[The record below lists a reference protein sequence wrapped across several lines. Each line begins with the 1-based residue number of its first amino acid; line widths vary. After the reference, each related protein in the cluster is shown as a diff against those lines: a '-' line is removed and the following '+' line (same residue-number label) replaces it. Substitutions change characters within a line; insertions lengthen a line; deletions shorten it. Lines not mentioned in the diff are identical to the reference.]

1 MVLSHVS
8 PARMVLTSCQV
19 MRRKGY
25 SQGISL
31 PPTFRAGEDGTQC
44 LAEMGLVLILQ
55 SRVRGGLEGS
65 EGHSW
70 FF

>member
-8 PARMVLTSCQV
+8 PAQMVLTSCQV

-31 PPTFRAGEDGTQC
+31 PPTLELGRTETQC
-44 LAEMGLVLILQ
+44 LAEMGLVLILLA
-55 SRVRGGLEGS
+55 GLGED
-65 EGHSW
+65 
-70 FF
+70 